1 MPYLSLAKDTTTR
14 TTVPNVGFV
23 HREVIEVLPYY
34 QVVYDCLQGELII
47 KWRRERYLPMASRR
61 NRSKESIDRYE
72 TILADA
78 VYYNVVAAH
87 ADFMTGQVFMRPPAI
102 KLPEKLKMMEKD
114 IDGTGLSTTQLA
126 RKLVYD
132 AICFSRFGLF
142 VDYPSKELTTQ
153 YELDSGLVSPLIVG
167 YRPWQIVNWRTE
179 RRGGK
184 EVLVLVVLQEIE
196 SESTDGFNS
205 VEYSQLRVLKLNE
218 NDEYEVCLYRS
229 EVMSELARFGRYDY
243 NYFDSRIGA
252 LPNNQGLYY
261 TDFLASYPANYLA
274 DFRISSKYTLLNKYV
289 PLANGVP
296 LNQIPFIFG
305 GAKFNKPSVERPLMF
320 DIAGV
325 NLGHYRDSS
334 LNQQM
339 LRYSGSGTPWF
350 SGLNKQWINRVMGG
364 KLSLGATAA
373 IKLPTGG
380 SAGMLQ
386 GAANSSIRE
395 AMQDKWSYMAALG
408 ARILSGQASTQKSAT
423 EFSLESGEFNSGL
436 ALIANNVGKALSDA
450 FKIAGEFV
458 GVADNDWLD
467 EQNNEQPVVD
477 LLTDYGLDR
486 LSPQQRHQIMAEVQ
500 GRLLTWTEGREHL
513 RKAGLA
519 FQPDDEAR
527 VEIEE
532 VGIPKNTSMMEQ
544 FQPSED
550 SEDEN
555 EDDPNVFE
563 EDEEK
568 KEDQQE
574 ADDGL
579 PKDGEKAGPQD
590 APTRK

>member
-1 MPYLSLAKDTTTR
+1 
-14 TTVPNVGFV
+14 
-23 HREVIEVLPYY
+23 
-34 QVVYDCLQGELII
+34 
-47 KWRRERYLPMASRR
+47 MASRA
-61 NRSKESIDRYE
+61 NRSKEATDRYE

-102 KLPEKLKMMEKD
+102 ELPDQLKAMDKD
-114 IDGTGLSTTQLA
+114 IDGTGISTTQLA

-132 AICFSRFGLF
+132 CICFSRFGLF
-142 VDYPSKELTTQ
+142 VDYPAKEDVTTQ
-153 YELDSGLVSPLIVG
+153 YELDSGLVSPLILG
-167 YRPWQIVNWRTE
+167 YRPWQIANWRTE

-196 SESTDGFNS
+196 SETTDGYNS
-205 VEYSQLRVLKLNE
+205 KEYSQIRVLRLNE
-218 NDEYEVCLYRS
+218 ADEYEVAVYRS
-229 EVMSELARFGRYDY
+229 ETMNELAQFGRPDY

-252 LPNNQGLYY
+252 IPNNQGLYY

-274 DFRISSKYTLLNKYV
+274 DFRITSKFRLINKYT

-296 LNQIPFIFG
+296 LNKIPFVFG
-305 GAKFNKPSVERPLMF
+305 GARFNKHNVERPLMF

-325 NLGHYRDSS
+325 NLGHYRDSA

-386 GAANSSIRE
+386 GVANSSIRQ
-395 AMQDKWSYMAALG
+395 AMQDKWNYMAALG
-408 ARILSGQASTQKSAT
+408 ARILSGQAQQQKSAT
-423 EFSLESGEFNSGL
+423 EFSMESGEFNSGL
-436 ALIANNVGKALSDA
+436 ALIAANVGKALSDA
-450 FKIAGEFV
+450 FKFAGQFV
-458 GVADNDWLD
+458 GLSED
-467 EQNNEQPVVD
+467 EWVSDDKKDQPIVD

-519 FQPDDEAR
+519 FQSDEDAR
-527 VEIEE
+527 TEIEE

-544 FQPSED
+544 FKPNP
-550 SEDEN
+550 EN
-555 EDDPNVFE
+555 EEQEDPDAFE
-563 EDEEK
+563 EDEEA
-568 KEDQQE
+568 KEQQEE
-574 ADDGL
+574 ADDGF
-579 PKDGEKAGPQD
+579 PKEGTKAGPQD
-590 APTRK
+590 APSRFNK